1 MILTLTA
8 VVLGAKWAAGSIA
21 AGVGS
26 YKACKFVSDI
36 PEVTLDDNTYG
47 HAAHFERYDPGLDAA
62 FAYAADMPPGHTHEQ
77 VLDGEGVN
85 SDAMHRRGAAAGLGG
100 GKAMEGTAF
109 MRYWVSQLRV
119 EFPARQDRPSDRAA
133 MSKWLANKLRARGVR
148 ITHMADVIPRCVALA
163 LNQSRAEVEAA
174 EMADAAAIRTW
185 GSRWL
190 HTLRR
195 HFRVRGDAAPVP
207 MC

>member
-8 VVLGAKWAAGSIA
+8 AWLGAKWFIGGSA
-21 AGVGS
+21 TAYGS

-36 PEVTLDDNTYG
+36 PEVTVDDSRYA
-47 HAAHFERYDPGLDAA
+47 HATQFERYDPGLDDA
-62 FAYAADMPPGHTHEQ
+62 FAREGDLPPGTTHET
-77 VLDGEGVN
+77 VLDGEGAN
-85 SDAMHRRGAAAGLGG
+85 SDAMHRRGAAAGLGRG
-100 GKAMEGTAF
+100 RAMEGTAF
-109 MRYWVSQLRV
+109 TRYWVSQLRV

-133 MSKWLANKLRARGVR
+133 MSKWLAGKLRARGVR
-148 ITHMADVIPRCVALA
+148 ITHMADAIPRCVALA
-163 LNQSRAEVEAA
+163 LNRSRAEVEAA

-195 HFRVRGDAAPVP
+195 HFRVRGDATPVP
-207 MC
+207 TC